1 MLDQM
6 SVRIRMMQT
15 QSTTIQDLQPTQG
28 VTVTVAIQAVEEHII
43 TLPARTAQ
51 VVTLT
56 HITHRQR
63 GKLTVAESGTQTQ
76 GVARVIRLEAL
87 EATVTVLL

>member
-1 MLDQM
+1 
-6 SVRIRMMQT
+6 MMQT
-15 QSTTIQDLQPTQG
+15 QNTPIQDLQPAQG
-28 VTVTVAIQAVEEHII
+28 VTVTVAIQAVGEHII

-51 VVTLT
+51 VVTPT